1 MAADRKGG
9 KAGDGEQG
17 FDGVRDRALQRLAE
31 TGAYGVVTEG
41 GGLAVFVARNN
52 FARSVMRLDEAGMSL
67 LMREELLRRS
77 GRREDEWRISDLGR
91 ARLTRARAADSPFR
105 SQHQSHALRELREP
119 NGAAA
124 MVRVNQAES
133 PLAWLASHTDR
144 QGKPMIGQEQFLAGE
159 RLRRDFTLANLQPKV
174 TAMWGMPVN
183 SASRGGGADTG
194 SPNDTMIA
202 AKQRVWRAFDAVG
215 PDLGAI
221 LLQVCCHLYGLTEAE
236 RQLGWPARAGKVVL
250 RIALDRL
257 AAHYGIAGAF
267 AADGGHGSQGSN
279 GKNSRIK

>member
-1 MAADRKGG
+1 MAADRKGR
-9 KAGDGEQG
+9 KARDSEEA

-31 TGAYGVVTEG
+31 TGAYGLVTEA
-41 GGLAVFVARNN
+41 GGLAVYVARNN
-52 FARSVMRLDEAGMSL
+52 FNRPIMIVDQAGRLQ

-77 GRREDEWRISDLGR
+77 GRRADEWLISDLGR
-91 ARLTRARAADSPFR
+91 ARLMRTKAADSPFR
-105 SQHQSHALRELREP
+105 SQHQSLEIREMREP

-144 QGKPMIGQEQFLAGE
+144 QGRPMIGEAQFMAGE
-159 RLRRDFTLANLQPKV
+159 RLRRDFTLANLQPSV
-174 TAMWGMPVN
+174 TAMWGMPIN
-183 SASRGGGADTG
+183 SAGRRGGADTG
-194 SPNDTMIA
+194 SLNDTMIA
-202 AKQRVWRAFDAVG
+202 AKERVWRAVDAVG

-221 LLQVCCHLYGLTEAE
+221 LLQVCCHLNGLAQAE
-236 RQLGWPARAGKVVL
+236 RHLGWPARAGKVVL

-257 AAHYGIAGAF
+257 AAHYGIGGALTAGR
-267 AADGGHGSQGSN
+267 GPESPGSN